1 MKDKSVINQIKT
13 LLGMNVNLEQMTL
26 ENGTVIEA
34 EAFEAGAAV
43 FIVTEDGQV
52 PLPVGEYELP
62 ESMILV
68 ITEEGIIGEM
78 KAVESEEPAK
88 EVEVE
93 AEEVTTEVA
102 EEAVVV
108 IEEVETAVIEQVAAV
123 IDAATPDEVT
133 TEDSAIIAAE
143 VIAEVITVI
152 EEVATTELRSEL
164 KASLKKKKAQL
175 SAQRKMKPKKSV
187 RKVKASKDI
196 PAAKAI
202 RSNPEK
208 ETKKTLK
215 FQSNK
220 LGTTEERV
228 LAKIANIKK

>member
-1 MKDKSVINQIKT
+1 MKEKSVINQIKT

-34 EAFEAGAAV
+34 DAFEAGAAV

-68 ITEEGIIGEM
+68 ISEEGIIGEM
-78 KAVESEEPAK
+78 KASEAEEPVA

-108 IEEVETAVIEQVAAV
+108 IEEVETAVIEKVAAV
-123 IDAATPDEVT
+123 IDDATPEEVT

-152 EEVATTELRSEL
+152 EEVATTEMRSEL
-164 KASLKKKKAQL
+164 KANLKKRKAKL
-175 SAQRKMKPKKSV
+175 SAQRKVKPQNHSK
-187 RKVKASKDI
+187 RVKASKEV

-202 RSNPEK
+202 KPNPEK
-208 ETKKTLK
+208 ESKKSFKFNSTK
-215 FQSNK
+215 F
-220 LGTTEERV
+220 GTTETRV
-228 LAKIANIKK
+228 LSKIAKIQK

>member
-1 MKDKSVINQIKT
+1 MKEKSVINQIKT

-34 EAFEAGAAV
+34 DAFEAGAAV

-68 ITEEGIIGEM
+68 ISEEGIIGEM
-78 KAVESEEPAK
+78 KASEAEEPVA

-108 IEEVETAVIEQVAAV
+108 IEEVETAVIEKVAAV
-123 IDAATPDEVT
+123 IDAATPEEVT
-133 TEDSAIIAAE
+133 TEDSSIIAAE

-152 EEVATTELRSEL
+152 EEVATTEMRSEL
-164 KASLKKKKAQL
+164 KANLKKRKAKL
-175 SAQRKMKPKKSV
+175 SAQRKVKPQNHSK
-187 RKVKASKDI
+187 RVKASKEV

-208 ETKKTLK
+208 ESKKTLK

-228 LAKIANIKK
+228 LAKIAKIQK